1 MKSVVH
7 PDGVR
12 RVTVKVETC
21 LDAHDMTIYALHT
34 LLGEPNPLT
43 LLKECNKRTIF
54 ALARASIQGS
64 GQDTAKTE
72 VPSKISQPDLDAAEL
87 HVRSC
92 FPEID

>member
-12 RVTVKVETC
+12 RITVKVETC
-21 LDAHDMTIYALHT
+21 LDAHLMTLYALHT
-34 LLGEPNPLT
+34 LLGEPNPVQ
-43 LLKECNKRTIF
+43 LLKDCNKRTIF

-64 GQDTAKTE
+64 GQDTARTAVLAQITK
-72 VPSKISQPDLDAAEL
+72 PDLDSAEL

>member
-21 LDAHDMTIYALHT
+21 LDAHLMTVYALHT
-34 LLGEPNPLT
+34 LIGEPNAVD
-43 LLKECNKRTIF
+43 LLKGCNKREIF

-64 GQDTAKTE
+64 GQDTARVE
-72 VPSKISQPDLDAAEL
+72 VPSKITQPDLDAAEL

>member
-12 RVTVKVETC
+12 RITVKVETC
-21 LDAHDMTIYALHT
+21 LDAHSMTLYALHT
-34 LLGEPNPLT
+34 LIGEPNAVA
-43 LLKECNKRTIF
+43 LLKGCNKREIF

-64 GQDTAKTE
+64 GQDTAKSL
-72 VPSKISQPDLDAAEL
+72 VPSMITQPDLDSAEQ

>member
-12 RVTVKVETC
+12 RVTIKTETC
-21 LDAHDMTIYALHT
+21 LDAHLMTIYALHT
-34 LLGEPNPLT
+34 LLQEPNPAQLI
-43 LLKECNKRTIF
+43 KECNKRTIF
-54 ALARASIQGS
+54 ALARASIQGF
-64 GQDTAKTE
+64 GQDTAKT
-72 VPSKISQPDLDAAEL
+72 VVQQHITQPDLDSAEQ